1 MSAADAE
8 PALVDRL
15 RHRLGLE
22 IAATGPGGD
31 TVWTAVAT
39 VWAALEPLGLGER
52 EAAGHLTGV
61 ATHRIALRRRAGLD
75 SRHRF
80 VKGSRRFRIL
90 AVRDPDETGRHLV
103 CLVEET
109 DR

>member
-1 MSAADAE
+1 MSAADDG
-8 PALVDRL
+8 ALLDRL
-15 RHRLGLE
+15 RHRLALE
-22 IAATGPGGD
+22 VAATGPGGD

-61 ATHRIALRRRAGLD
+61 ATHRIALRRRTGLD

-90 AVRDPDETGRHLV
+90 AVRDPDETGRTLV
-103 CLVEET
+103 CLAEET